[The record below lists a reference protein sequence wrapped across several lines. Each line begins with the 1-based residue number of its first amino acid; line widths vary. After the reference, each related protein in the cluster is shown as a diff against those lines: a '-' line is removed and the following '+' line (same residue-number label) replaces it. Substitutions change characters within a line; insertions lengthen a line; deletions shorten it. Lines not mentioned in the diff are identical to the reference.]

1 MKRRVSVDLVVA
13 AIIGAAVAVVLLTG
27 ATRIAY
33 GIGRL
38 HGVNTAVLREQPDPT
53 LYERLKASYGPSHH
67 SEDLEEWIIRDW
79 FRDRRG
85 GVFVDVGAND
95 YQERNNTYYLETAL
109 GWSGVA
115 VEPQTRFAEGYEKFR
130 PRTTFV
136 PLFVSDVSNQTAT
149 LYVPKTRHRVA
160 SVSKEFASSFD
171 DDVVPTP
178 TRTSTLDDIL
188 DRLGIKQIDFLNMD
202 IELAEPQGLAGF
214 SINRFQP
221 SLVCIEGHLAV
232 RERILEYF
240 ARHGYVLVGRY
251 IRVDGDNFWFAPLG
265 SVKDDPAL
273 AGK

>member
-1 MKRRVSVDLVVA
+1 M
-13 AIIGAAVAVVLLTG
+13 
-27 ATRIAY
+27 
-33 GIGRL
+33 
-38 HGVNTAVLREQPDPT
+38 
-53 LYERLKASYGPSHH
+53 
-67 SEDLEEWIIRDW
+67 
-79 FRDRRG
+79 
-85 GVFVDVGAND
+85 
-95 YQERNNTYYLETAL
+95 
-109 GWSGVA
+109 A